1 MLLLLLLLLFCLV
14 RFFGVAPRFFGGG
27 LQVSLPFF
35 QDSCALIS
43 FQIIIIVIMIYLSL
57 LSSFPSCF
65 MSLLSSHFSFSFSY
79 FFSFSERERERER
92 DSLGCFQD
100 SWKSLRVRQGQFQ
113 EGTQPISSKKK
124 SLSREGVGFSGM
136 LEDP

>member
-1 MLLLLLLLLFCLV
+1 MLLLLLFCLV
-14 RFFGVAPRFFGGG
+14 RFFGVAPRFFGGAPSFFA
-27 LQVSLPFF
+27 LLPRFLCFDFVSNHYHRYYDLFVSPLFLPILFHVSLV
-35 QDSCALIS
+35 IS
-43 FQIIIIVIMIYLSL
+43 FLVFFL
-57 LSSFPSCF
+57 L
-65 MSLLSSHFSFSFSY
+65 
-79 FFSFSERERERER
+79 FFFFFGERERERER